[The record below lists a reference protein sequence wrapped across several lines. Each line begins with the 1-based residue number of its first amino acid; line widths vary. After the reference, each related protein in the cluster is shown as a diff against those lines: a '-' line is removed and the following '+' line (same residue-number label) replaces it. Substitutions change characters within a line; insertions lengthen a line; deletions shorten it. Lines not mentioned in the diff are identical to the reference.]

1 MDHLFAD
8 EKVTSLGTAG
18 AMLWALTDHENS
30 VRDLAAYDSGTDVT
44 TIANH
49 RVYDSFGNLK
59 SETNSAVD
67 CLFGYTGSQLD
78 EATGLQNNLNRWYDA
93 KVGRWLSQDP
103 IGFEGE
109 DANLYRYVGNTP
121 LRYTD
126 PTGEIVP
133 FIVGGVLLAYL
144 LTPAPANAPGPGD
157 STYIPNDSEAISNGI
172 DAGVT
177 AATGG
182 WRGMAERGLEELTGV
197 PVTIPKK
204 PADLKNLAAKAGKKA
219 FRKFCSKV
227 KRVTNPKHHPN
238 SPSPE
243 PKNVDEL
250 FGKAILD
257 DAGNGWAKD
266 ADGTIHRFSKPSNNE
281 THWNGSTTGPNPIRQ
296 QNIPPEIRKALR

>member
-1 MDHLFAD
+1 MR
-8 EKVTSLGTAG
+8 
-18 AMLWALTDHENS
+18 WALTDHENS

-67 CLFGYTGSQLD
+67 CLFGYTGRMLD

-93 KVGRWLSQDP
+93 KVGRWVSEDP
-103 IGFEGE
+103 IGFWGG

-126 PTGEIVP
+126 PAGEIVP
-133 FIVGGVLLAYL
+133 FIVGGVLLAYW
-144 LTPAPANAPGPGD
+144 LTPAPVNAPGPGD
-157 STYIPNDSEAISNGI
+157 STYMPNDSEAMINGI

-197 PVTIPKK
+197 PVAIPKK
-204 PADLKNLAAKAGKKA
+204 PADLKKLAAKTGKKLCQEGK
-219 FRKFCSKV
+219 RKLAKELGNIPRSAQPKAQGTYGQGTKWWEYQDV
-227 KRVTNPKHHPN
+227 NGKRKIVVEHP
-238 SPSPE
+238 
-243 PKNVDEL
+243 
-250 FGKAILD
+250 
-257 DAGNGWAKD
+257 
-266 ADGTIHRFSKPSNNE
+266 DGTVHVGTPKPQSTHRTGGVPKYYPVPGT
-281 THWNGSTTGPNPIRQ
+281 THVGEG
-296 QNIPPEIRKALR
+296 